1 MPLARIALLAA
12 SLALLAAPLGAQRT
26 LTRSGLTIAFGLGA
40 GSRGLRCDEC
50 EIPREG
56 GAASHLFVGGTLGSR
71 LTLGGEINGWG
82 KAEGGVEQ
90 SVASLMAVA
99 RLYPVVDRG
108 LHLTGGLGI
117 TSMSVERDAE
127 RLKTEGFGV
136 ELGAGYDLRVAS
148 GFSLTPYAQWVR
160 GFGGDGELDGVDIGE
175 ANPDYWQLGLAFTWH

>member
-1 MPLARIALLAA
+1 MPLARLVLFAV
-12 SLALLAAPLGAQRT
+12 SVTLLAAPLEAQRP
-26 LTRSGLTIAFGLGA
+26 LSRSGLTIAFGLGG
-40 GSRGLRCDEC
+40 GSRGLRCDGC
-50 EIPREG
+50 EVAREG
-56 GAASHLFVGGTLGSR
+56 GAASHLFVGGTLNPR
-71 LTLGGEINGWG
+71 LTVGGEINGWG

-108 LHLTGGLGI
+108 FHLTGGLGM

-136 ELGAGYDLRVAS
+136 EIGAGYDLRVAS
-148 GFSLTPYAQWVR
+148 GFSLTPYAQLVR

-175 ANPDYWQLGLAFTWH
+175 ANPDYWQLGIAFTWH